1 MCSSACGKTGTL
13 LQKNNIKSWLG
24 STARNKAKNYIRSR
38 RIVFEELNE
47 DTIICSDDNA
57 FDKLEAD
64 EQNEVISSALKK
76 LDKKDQ
82 DILIRYYYYNQS
94 TKQISIETNTNLETI
109 KSRLN
114 RSRKKLKDIFEEG
127 GYFK

>member
-1 MCSSACGKTGTL
+1 
-13 LQKNNIKSWLG
+13 
-24 STARNKAKNYIRSR
+24 
-38 RIVFEELNE
+38 
-47 DTIICSDDNA
+47 ICSDDNA